1 MKNVIPNLQT
11 KTMRLLAVTLGLVLL
26 AVVGLA
32 QSGGVSP
39 SERDDPDEIRGYKVQ
54 HAQVSVKRESDNS
67 SDPNAPAD
75 DDSDAMV
82 QVGQPRLVSVR
93 PFGITFEVPITVAAL
108 DKGGEV
114 DFLVFEDVKV
124 NGSSVTIDEFQQK
137 FKIPNKKPADLP
149 APILVY
155 ISTPTALIGALSEW
169 RNSKETWPVSGRV
182 YVFGR
187 FKKFIFKF
195 KRVVPIDFD
204 LSIANP
210 LRSAPA
216 PDPDSKPTTND
227 PAVKKN

>member
-1 MKNVIPNLQT
+1 MKIVIPNLTT
-11 KTMRLLAVTLGLVLL
+11 KTIRLLALTLGLVLL
-26 AVVGLA
+26 SV
-32 QSGGVSP
+32 GGVAQNGGDS
-39 SERDDPDEIRGYKVQ
+39 STGRDEPDEIRGYKVQ
-54 HAQVSVKRESDNS
+54 HAQVSVKRESDKA
-67 SDPNAPAD
+67 SDPSTPVED
-75 DDSDAMV
+75 GSDALV

-93 PFGITFEVPITVAAL
+93 PLGITFEVPITVAAL

-124 NGSSVTIDEFQQK
+124 NGSSVSIDEFQEK

-155 ISTPTALIGALSEW
+155 ISTPTAVIGALSEW
-169 RNSKETWPVSGRV
+169 RNSKETWPISGRV

-210 LRSAPA
+210 LKSAPTA
-216 PDPDSKPTTND
+216 ETDDKPETNN